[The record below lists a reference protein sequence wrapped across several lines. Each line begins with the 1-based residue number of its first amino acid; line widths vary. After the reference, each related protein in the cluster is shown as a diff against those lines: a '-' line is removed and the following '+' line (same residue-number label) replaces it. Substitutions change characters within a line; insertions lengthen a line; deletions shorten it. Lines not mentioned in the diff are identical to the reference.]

1 MKDTSI
7 LCFIKNY
14 SDNDTLYM
22 KFIRKVPRKGEY
34 IVISNLCKGKV
45 VKIEYVLYSE
55 DDSQTVYIYIEK
67 EDLK

>member
-1 MKDTSI
+1 
-7 LCFIKNY
+7 
-14 SDNDTLYM
+14 M